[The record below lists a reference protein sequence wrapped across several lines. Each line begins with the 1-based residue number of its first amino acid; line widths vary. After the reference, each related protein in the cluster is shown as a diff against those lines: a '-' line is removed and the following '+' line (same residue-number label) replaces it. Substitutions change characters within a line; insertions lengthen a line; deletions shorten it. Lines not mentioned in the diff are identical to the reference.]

1 MDNFINWLKTYF
13 TKRNTFKI
21 VVIELQILGLL
32 LCAVL
37 AMSVQIDLTL
47 QGDPVVTIEK
57 GDLFEDPGAVAL
69 ADGGRTVKVK
79 VTGQV
84 DTQTPGTYTLCY
96 RARYLLSSKEIT
108 RTVHVVD
115 TRPPQLE
122 LVGGQQLTVSMGTAF
137 EDPGFTAADNNGT
150 DLTARVQSSGA
161 VDHMKAGVYKLNY
174 SVTDDKGRT
183 TTVQRTVTVEPA
195 QQPETVQ
202 PDGKV
207 IYLTFDDGPSV
218 YTEKLLE
225 VLAKY
230 NVKATFFV
238 IGNNANAQRLQ
249 AIVDGGHS
257 IAIHTMTHDFAE
269 IYASEAAFLK
279 DLYDTQAL
287 IYECTGITTT
297 LMRFPG
303 GTSNTVSRNHCKG
316 IMTQLTQ
323 TVTDLGFQYFD
334 WNVDSKDAGGAKT
347 ADEVYRNVIN
357 GVDGLKIAYV
367 LQHDTKSY
375 SVDAVERIIQWGLEN
390 GYTFLPLTPE
400 SPAFHHK
407 PNN

>member
-1 MDNFINWLKTYF
+1 
-13 TKRNTFKI
+13 
-21 VVIELQILGLL
+21 
-32 LCAVL
+32 
-37 AMSVQIDLTL
+37 
-47 QGDPVVTIEK
+47 
-57 GDLFEDPGAVAL
+57 
-69 ADGGRTVKVK
+69 
-79 VTGQV
+79 
-84 DTQTPGTYTLCY
+84 
-96 RARYLLSSKEIT
+96 
-108 RTVHVVD
+108 
-115 TRPPQLE
+115 
-122 LVGGQQLTVSMGTAF
+122 
-137 EDPGFTAADNNGT
+137 
-150 DLTARVQSSGA
+150 
-161 VDHMKAGVYKLNY
+161 
-174 SVTDDKGRT
+174 
-183 TTVQRTVTVEPA
+183 
-195 QQPETVQ
+195 
-202 PDGKV
+202 
-207 IYLTFDDGPSV
+207 
-218 YTEKLLE
+218 
-225 VLAKY
+225 
-230 NVKATFFV
+230 VKATFFV

-249 AIVDGGHS
+249 AIVAGGHS

-287 IYECTGITTT
+287 IYAHTGVRTT

-316 IMTQLTQ
+316 IMTQLVQ

-347 ADEVYRNVIN
+347 ADEVYRNVTN

-367 LQHDTKSY
+367 LQHDTKGF